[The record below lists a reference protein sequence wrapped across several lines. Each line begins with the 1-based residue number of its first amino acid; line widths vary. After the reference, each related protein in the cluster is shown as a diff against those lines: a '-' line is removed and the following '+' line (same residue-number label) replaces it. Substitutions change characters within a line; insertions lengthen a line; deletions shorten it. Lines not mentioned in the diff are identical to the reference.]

1 MTSPSDGLQLADWLA
16 GMNMQYYESV
26 FQAND
31 IGVALLPQITADDL
45 RDIGITSVGHRRLL
59 LQAIGKLNEAAL
71 PASPSGGEGH
81 VNGIATSAAHAHE
94 NSLSLLPSAGA
105 ASAAHQPHQHRLL
118 TVMFCDLVGSTELSC
133 TLDAEDLQSLV
144 QTYRE
149 CIGAIIQKHKG
160 FIAQY
165 LGDGVLVYFGYPRIS
180 ESDCERALRAALDT
194 LRAVQSLPAMV
205 GAKLQV
211 RIGIATGMVVIGQL
225 VGAGDTHEV
234 GAIGETPNLA
244 ARMQGLASPGGVVVS
259 GATRDAAGDLFEFR
273 SLGPVVVKGLS
284 RSVVAWE
291 LLAEQYSQSRFQ
303 AMRGRRRLDRLIG
316 RDVELNFL
324 RAQLERSRS
333 GRGQAVLLRGDAGTG
348 KSHLVA
354 RLCADTYPGEP
365 SAPVLQCSPDY
376 SLTPLYPCIQYLEA
390 AARYRLDDSDAEK
403 QRKLQ
408 ALAVYYGLGSDDDFF
423 ALAELLGLHTL
434 SAAHMQGVSADVVR
448 SRIQTALLRWLHSL
462 VRERMLVVVED
473 LHWADPSTKELL
485 GKFVTELPR
494 QNAMLIVT
502 SRPTKDKT
510 LGEGGHVSVL
520 HLDCLPEDD
529 IRVIVAALAAP
540 RAFPENI
547 MRQIV
552 DRAEGVPIFATELAR
567 AMLLR
572 DDFGSESSSK
582 SIPSTLSDILLVRL
596 DQLQHGALT
605 VQQAAV
611 LGREFE
617 MSLLVACSE
626 DLMED
631 TQAAIEEL
639 LEAHLFVKRTTANG
653 LMLSFDHMLVKD
665 AVYQRM
671 LRADRARL
679 HAKVALVME
688 QQFAQSTRSAP
699 HLLALHHTEAGNF
712 QSAVLYWE
720 RAAELAANQLALH
733 EAVAHYSRALEL
745 LVQVTQTGERDEHE
759 LRLCM
764 AATGPVI
771 ATRGIGSRKLRGLV
785 DRAQLL
791 CTHLPQSEYRVS
803 ALYLR
808 WAVAL
813 GSWDMADLRPL
824 ALEVRDAA
832 SSGSEIE
839 CLLAHRAMGFTC
851 MIQGQLA
858 TAQDEFEAFFRLYSP
873 ETHGNS
879 ASFRFSSNSHVCSV
893 LLALATTCS
902 LRKLPAVA
910 DHWRD
915 QALLYAQR
923 SANHIAVC
931 QAFVFCGGHM
941 SGLWRRP
948 DDMARYAKEA
958 RAYATSNQL
967 PIWLPYADLITA
979 LSGLMAGRQSDAEV
993 SALLEKAK
1001 NCVDI
1006 LLNQHSAYLT
1016 TWVVFYA
1023 RACLENGRFQDGI
1036 EALERIDSR
1045 VAAGERWMEPEYLR
1059 LKARLNHAKAPGDP
1073 VMLESALRQALAL
1086 AESQGSLIFVADI
1099 LQDIQSLEPALL
1111 ESTREPHA

>member
-1 MTSPSDGLQLADWLA
+1 MTPDFETDPLREWLA
-16 GMNMQYYESV
+16 GLGLQCYESV

-31 IGVALLPQITADDL
+31 IGMALLPEITADDL

-59 LQAIGKLNEAAL
+59 LQAINAL
-71 PASPSGGEGH
+71 TSLVVPADRPAMGATALKPSRQGA
-81 VNGIATSAAHAHE
+81 V
-94 NSLSLLPSAGA
+94 SLSAPVFT
-105 ASAAHQPHQHRLL
+105 ASATHQHRLL
-118 TVMFCDLVGSTELSC
+118 TVMFCDLVGSTALSA
-133 TLDAEDLQSLV
+133 TVDAEDLQLLV

-149 CIGAIIQKHKG
+149 CIGAVIQKHKG

-194 LRAVQSLPAMV
+194 LRAVQRVPAMV
-205 GAKLQV
+205 GVKLQV
-211 RIGIATGMVVIGQL
+211 RIGISTGMVVIGQL
-225 VGAGDTHEV
+225 VGAGETHEI

-244 ARMQGLASPGGVVVS
+244 ARMQTLASPGGIVVS
-259 GATRDAAGDLFEFR
+259 SATRDAAGDLFEFR
-273 SLGPVVVKGLS
+273 SLGPMVLKGLPQ
-284 RSVVAWE
+284 SVIAWE
-291 LLAEQYSQSRFQ
+291 LLAEQYSQSRFH
-303 AMRGRRRLDRLIG
+303 ATRGRRRLGRLIG
-316 RDVELNFL
+316 RDVELTFL

-348 KSHLVA
+348 KSHLVT
-354 RLCADTYPGEP
+354 RLYADSYPGEP

-376 SLTPLYPCIQYLEA
+376 SQTPLYPCIQYLEA
-390 AARYRLDDSDAEK
+390 AAQFRFNDSDSEK
-403 QRKLQ
+403 QRKLE
-408 ALAVYYGLGSDDDFF
+408 ALAVHYGLGSDEDFF
-423 ALAELLGLHTL
+423 ALAELLGLRAL
-434 SAAHMQGVSADVVR
+434 SAERMQSLSADVVR
-448 SRIQTALLRWLHSL
+448 RRIQTALLRWLHSL

-494 QNAMLIVT
+494 QNAMLIAT
-502 SRPTKDKT
+502 SRPTKDSA
-510 LGEGGHVSVL
+510 LGEGDHVSVL
-520 HLDCLPEDD
+520 HLDRLPEAD

-540 RAFPENI
+540 RALPESV

-552 DRAEGVPIFATELAR
+552 DRSDGVPIFATELAR

-572 DDFGSESSSK
+572 DDFSSEGSSK
-582 SIPSTLSDILLVRL
+582 AIPSTLSDILLARL
-596 DQLQHGALT
+596 DQLQYGSMT

-617 MSLLVACSE
+617 MSLLVACTE

-631 TQAAIEEL
+631 TEAAISEL
-639 LEAHLFVKRTTANG
+639 LEAQLFVQRPTPNG
-653 LMLSFDHMLVKD
+653 LMLSFDHILVKD

-688 QQFAQSTRSAP
+688 QRFAQSMHSAP

-712 QSAVLYWE
+712 ESAVLYWE

-745 LVQVTQTGERDEHE
+745 LVQVTQTSERDEHE

-771 ATRGIGSRKLRGLV
+771 ATRGIGSRKLRRLV
-785 DRAQLL
+785 DRAHAL
-791 CTHLPQSEYRVS
+791 CLHLPQSEYRVS

-832 SSGSEIE
+832 SGDSEID

-858 TAQDEFEAFFRLYSP
+858 AAQGEFEAFFRLYSP
-873 ETHGNS
+873 ENHGNS

-893 LLALATTCS
+893 LMALATTCS
-902 LRKLPAVA
+902 LRKLPEMA

-931 QAFVFCGGHM
+931 QAFVFCGGHV

-958 RAYATSNQL
+958 RDYATSNHL

-979 LSGLMAGRQSDAEV
+979 LSGLMAGRESDAEV

-1001 NCVDI
+1001 TCVDI

-1023 RACLENGRFQDGI
+1023 RACLEYGRFQDGL

-1059 LKARLNHAKAPGDP
+1059 LKACLHHAQNPGDTGQ
-1073 VMLESALRQALAL
+1073 LESALREAHAL
-1086 AESQGSLIFVADI
+1086 AERQDAQIFVADI
-1099 LQDIQSLEPALL
+1099 LRDIEALQPAFPALRAGL
-1111 ESTREPHA
+1111 LS